1 VPRLLTGAPSGDAD
15 RYLLWQAGDVTVYY
29 PARLQ
34 VRPGADRIRIRL
46 RNVLL
51 MQWLELEGARSIVS
65 APADEPV
72 QDPR

>member
-1 VPRLLTGAPSGDAD
+1 LLTGAPSDDAD
-15 RYLLWQAGDVTVYY
+15 QYLSWQAGDVSVFY

-65 APADEPV
+65 APAQESADER
-72 QDPR
+72 Q